1 MHARPLSP
9 CRSPPAHPDQPSSTS
24 RRRRSTNTLNH
35 GGPSL
40 SLDTGRDCL
49 GGLGIALQHRD
60 AWVGAGEA
68 HEQHHAGAAAR
79 RRGGASGGSAA
90 SLHGCASDSAYGTL
104 DELDS
109 SRAVDDD
116 EEDEAVEDAVSWA
129 SERGPAWRDRVEAS
143 LTERSR
149 RRVQS
154 AVAADGWQ
162 LRDGVRG
169 GEAGDGLYWRRT
181 LGAPSSQANTAQ
193 SSPDVAHEPV
203 FSFDLAYD
211 ADSSFDSLHSL
222 CSPFA
227 TRPSAPASGCSSR
240 SSPEPSE
247 YGESDSAATRLTM
260 ASRRRTAAFLG
271 GETAEELTTSFL
283 ARRHT
288 LPRRHKAREVGR
300 KPSHSSLRKSSRS
313 SLTVSESDAAALA
326 LTPPSSTT
334 WPALPLLST
343 IVLLATCIVSA
354 ASLISPV
361 ALVVPISPV
370 PLRHAASPHEI
381 VTELANA
388 ALAPILV
395 QPSLP
400 SLALAAINFYL
411 VQHLDTSTCSTSRRA
426 KGALAA
432 ALWAAIVGLRVLAS
446 WVFGRVLG
454 WAHPQFLSTRAIH
467 EVGSGLAPLLL
478 ALSLVHLATSR
489 RSDTF
494 ASSSCALLG
503 ASFLVPVERG
513 GAGLWLGACAVVVG
527 VVAALAITIWRT
539 FTASPSTRSTSS
551 PVALGSPTPSAS
563 RTWTSTFL
571 ALVLVPSLALYP
583 SASHT
588 TSPTATDLAFSRL
601 HPADSTLV
609 TVLLMTAPRPG
620 DPDFLVQT
628 IESWLG
634 AFPDLD
640 SSSSALVSNTSYL
653 PTSPEPSL
661 LAPTSSRLRLVV
673 YTHFAAHLMFD
684 LARQHFASSAKAAHY
699 ISWRRDPHALAQGAH
714 DRLDQRLHVARG
726 LEHAAG
732 LGGTYVLLTEDDFP
746 LCEDERAVGDEGAR
760 SWTGAWAKL
769 QAALVAT
776 NELMPD
782 APVLDGGVATEA
794 SMGHCGL
801 FLATGG
807 SGLAIRTPLAARLP
821 ALLLGADDP
830 HGNEREAAAARG
842 EIELRRE
849 GDGADTPDLVIQDCL
864 RGRLPECAVC
874 APGGGPSVVAASA
887 SGRSAR
893 RPNRWDG
900 ERRGKSGLAGTERL
914 LQRHLG
920 YNASTLPGRQYGR
933 EEWACGWRQP
943 FNGEPDV
950 LTV

>member
-9 CRSPPAHPDQPSSTS
+9 SRCPPAQLEQPSSTS
-24 RRRRSTNTLNH
+24 RRLRSANTLNH
-35 GGPSL
+35 GGASL
-40 SLDTGRDCL
+40 SLDTGRDGL
-49 GGLGIALQHRD
+49 GGLGIALPHRG

-68 HEQHHAGAAAR
+68 HEERRSGPAAR
-79 RRGGASGGSAA
+79 REASGGSTA

-104 DELDS
+104 DELDP
-109 SRAVDDD
+109 SRGEDD
-116 EEDEAVEDAVSWA
+116 EDEAGEDPLSWA

-169 GEAGDGLYWRRT
+169 GDAGDGLYWRRT
-181 LGAPSSQANTAQ
+181 LGAPSSQGNTAS

-203 FSFDLAYD
+203 FTFDLAYD

-227 TRPSAPASGCSSR
+227 ARPSAPASGCSSR

-260 ASRRRTAAFLG
+260 ASRRRSAAFLG

-300 KPSHSSLRKSSRS
+300 KPSHGSLRKSSRS
-313 SLTVSESDAAALA
+313 SLSMSESDAAILA
-326 LTPPSSTT
+326 STPSSPTN
-334 WPALPLLST
+334 WPSLPFLST
-343 IVLLATCIVSA
+343 TVLLATCIVSA

-370 PLRHAASPHEI
+370 HLRHATSSREI
-381 VTELANA
+381 ATELANA
-388 ALAPILV
+388 AIAPFLV

-400 SLALAAINFYL
+400 SFALAAINLYL
-411 VQHLDTSTCSTSRRA
+411 VQNLDKTTTSTSRRA

-432 ALWAAIVGLRVLAS
+432 ALWVAIVGLRLLAS
-446 WVFGRVLG
+446 WIFGRVLG

-467 EVGSGLAPLLL
+467 EAGAGLAPVLL
-478 ALSLVHLATSR
+478 ALFLVHLATSR

-494 ASSSCALLG
+494 ASTSTLLG
-503 ASFLVPVERG
+503 ASFLVPVSHG
-513 GAGLWLGACAVVVG
+513 GAGLWLGASAALVG
-527 VVAALAITIWRT
+527 VIAALGITGWRAA
-539 FTASPSTRSTSS
+539 TATPSTRPTSASASTPAAAAS
-551 PVALGSPTPSAS
+551 PAPSAS
-563 RTWTSTFL
+563 RSWTSTFL
-571 ALVLVPSLALYP
+571 ALILVPSLALYP
-583 SASHT
+583 STARTLSPAS
-588 TSPTATDLAFSRL
+588 TDIAFSQL
-601 HPADSTLV
+601 HPADPTLV

-634 AFPDLD
+634 AFPDVD
-640 SSSSALVSNTSYL
+640 SSSSAVVGNVSSTLSSTAESAL
-653 PTSPEPSL
+653 PL
-661 LAPTSSRLRLVV
+661 PTSSRLRLVI
-673 YTHFAAHLMFD
+673 YTHFATHLMFD
-684 LARQHFASSAKAAHY
+684 LARQHFASSTKAAHY
-699 ISWRRDPHALAQGAH
+699 ISWQRDPRALAPGAH

-726 LEHAAG
+726 LAHAAE
-732 LGGTYVLLTEDDFP
+732 LGGAYVLLTEDDFP
-746 LCEDERAVGDEGAR
+746 LCEDERPVGDEGAR

-782 APVLDGGVATEA
+782 APALDGGIATEA

-830 HGNEREAAAARG
+830 HGDEREAAAARG
-842 EIELRRE
+842 DLELRHE

-864 RGRLPECAVC
+864 RGRLPECAIC
-874 APGGGPSVVAASA
+874 APGGGPAVT

-893 RPNRWDG
+893 RPSRWDG
-900 ERRGKSGLAGTERL
+900 ERRGKSGLAGIERL